1 MTNKNMENIVEGVG
15 EGEMEEREEVQII
28 EASDEVFESSHA
40 LVERPK
46 IYECEIERN
55 IGEEHFAAS
64 DYLRI
69 LVFNIFLSMSD
80 TMTDFTQ
87 V

>member
-1 MTNKNMENIVEGVG
+1 MENIVEGVG
-15 EGEMEEREEVQII
+15 EGEMEEMEEVQII
-28 EASDEVFESSHA
+28 EASDEVFESSHTI
-40 LVERPK
+40 VERPK
-46 IYECEIERN
+46 INECEVERN
-55 IGEEHFAAS
+55 IGEENFAAS